1 MGLEAQI
8 RVGEFNLG
16 GITTSEMHTAEI
28 VNTFGL
34 DILLASETHVPYHNT
49 LKTVG
54 DRQGWKILNSARE
67 RKVKKDGR
75 PAMAKGGVAVINTN
89 PKKFAMLLHGSDSR
103 GLIAAEVRERSGLFK
118 PYLMIAVYLPPVDST
133 HAGVRDALL
142 AKVVSTIQRAA
153 PKYKDRIVL
162 GGDFNASLPKLYG
175 KARHTEDTST
185 ARAGGSGRIWQA
197 LVDALEGTHMAPCTG
212 REAASTAR
220 VNSRSVSAAGKP
232 PGQDEGTEACYL
244 ALHKDAD
251 NFHSIDAEVTS
262 EELWRL
268 AGSAS
273 SHIPQSVAINMEL
286 AGTQIPEPQIGGKPQ
301 RWEHHTYMQ
310 KEAWGKVAG
319 EAAPAMAAISDQL
332 SSLPTAREAAQLWI
346 DTYEGALDR
355 AIPCKTTA
363 RNQGGTTGTQTW
375 SPPSKRREAGKAIAR
390 RKHAALNWG
399 RTLPRAVVDAIKN
412 AQRKGASPADEK
424 AARQALRNHNN
435 ALRKRDAWGINDI
448 RRTDAKKFW
457 KQLTEHLAPGDVTT
471 HAHAE
476 PIPHEDGQ
484 DPPLLRM
491 TKQFTHVMGAAAPPP
506 PGMSSEE
513 WGKWVR
519 EVPEGEHA
527 ELGRKIEPIEVL
539 LAIWPNTSGLR
550 YMRCPAN
557 GKVAQGPDCC
567 RLCHDIHM
575 AAARYEGRGD
585 TLNEPPAFSPR
596 GKPQARIN
604 GDIQTS
610 HLAWARPL
618 DGNHLEKLAYQL
630 HMATSI
636 SLVLNRFLSEGAV
649 PREDAENLSVPILKS
664 GTANKA
670 DPNGYRFTAMT
681 GILLKTMD
689 LVITARITHHAQ
701 RVGAISPKHQGAF
714 TAGMSTEWHPWAVRE
729 LTMDAWR
736 RKKNVFMVFI
746 DFNKAYD
753 RVHPEALLR
762 VLERQGVPSNL
773 RDFIRAWFAA
783 RSTRVRVNGELSDP
797 IDTPGG
803 LGQGN
808 ISSPALFSLFIN
820 SLSMFLESKGEQLGV
835 SVGEAPNSTR
845 VVSLAFADDINCPTE
860 TPEKAQ
866 EVLRLVEQWCSAWGM
881 SMNVGPKKTAV
892 LALINPTDR
901 GKDQFKTENLPVITL
916 ANGETVPYCAEYK
929 YLGCKMTTTMGT
941 DSILKDYIAT
951 MNESFRRFNN
961 YNSIVNRLSPTARL
975 QIAKTMALSGF
986 LLCLVPWTDDTI
998 SEINKHSLIMCRR
1011 LTGMGINAP
1020 KELLWLAAGIPSAEY
1035 IIARER
1041 VRLIT
1046 ALQSTQHQDAP
1057 AARVFRA
1064 VGAGRGTWRYETEA
1078 AMGRAQAIGART
1090 PRAIFNLPMDR
1101 EFPEHM
1107 VGAVAAAA
1115 AREHAAAA
1123 LAQGSR
1129 AAVTKALGG
1138 DQPYTTMSQPFI
1150 TGPPARNINAILFGF
1165 EYKQQANPGTRRA
1178 TPVSSLT
1185 IGGAGMLIQRVNVV
1199 LPREITLGIT
1209 MAWQGAAALA
1219 WEPLGPQCMRLPPP
1233 PPPHHQARRQR

>member
-399 RTLPRAVVDAIKN
+399 RTLPRAVVDAI
-412 AQRKGASPADEK
+412 
-424 AARQALRNHNN
+424 
-435 ALRKRDAWGINDI
+435 
-448 RRTDAKKFW
+448 
-457 KQLTEHLAPGDVTT
+457 
-471 HAHAE
+471 
-476 PIPHEDGQ
+476 
-484 DPPLLRM
+484 
-491 TKQFTHVMGAAAPPP
+491 
-506 PGMSSEE
+506 
-513 WGKWVR
+513 
-519 EVPEGEHA
+519 
-527 ELGRKIEPIEVL
+527 
-539 LAIWPNTSGLR
+539 
-550 YMRCPAN
+550 
-557 GKVAQGPDCC
+557 
-567 RLCHDIHM
+567 
-575 AAARYEGRGD
+575 
-585 TLNEPPAFSPR
+585 
-596 GKPQARIN
+596 
-604 GDIQTS
+604 
-610 HLAWARPL
+610 
-618 DGNHLEKLAYQL
+618 
-630 HMATSI
+630 
-636 SLVLNRFLSEGAV
+636 
-649 PREDAENLSVPILKS
+649 
-664 GTANKA
+664 
-670 DPNGYRFTAMT
+670 
-681 GILLKTMD
+681 
-689 LVITARITHHAQ
+689 
-701 RVGAISPKHQGAF
+701 
-714 TAGMSTEWHPWAVRE
+714 
-729 LTMDAWR
+729 
-736 RKKNVFMVFI
+736 
-746 DFNKAYD
+746 
-753 RVHPEALLR
+753 
-762 VLERQGVPSNL
+762 
-773 RDFIRAWFAA
+773 
-783 RSTRVRVNGELSDP
+783 
-797 IDTPGG
+797 
-803 LGQGN
+803 
-808 ISSPALFSLFIN
+808 
-820 SLSMFLESKGEQLGV
+820 
-835 SVGEAPNSTR
+835 
-845 VVSLAFADDINCPTE
+845 
-860 TPEKAQ
+860 
-866 EVLRLVEQWCSAWGM
+866 
-881 SMNVGPKKTAV
+881 
-892 LALINPTDR
+892 
-901 GKDQFKTENLPVITL
+901 
-916 ANGETVPYCAEYK
+916 
-929 YLGCKMTTTMGT
+929 
-941 DSILKDYIAT
+941 
-951 MNESFRRFNN
+951 
-961 YNSIVNRLSPTARL
+961 
-975 QIAKTMALSGF
+975 
-986 LLCLVPWTDDTI
+986 
-998 SEINKHSLIMCRR
+998 
-1011 LTGMGINAP
+1011 
-1020 KELLWLAAGIPSAEY
+1020 
-1035 IIARER
+1035 
-1041 VRLIT
+1041 
-1046 ALQSTQHQDAP
+1046 
-1057 AARVFRA
+1057 
-1064 VGAGRGTWRYETEA
+1064 
-1078 AMGRAQAIGART
+1078 
-1090 PRAIFNLPMDR
+1090 
-1101 EFPEHM
+1101 
-1107 VGAVAAAA
+1107 
-1115 AREHAAAA
+1115 
-1123 LAQGSR
+1123 
-1129 AAVTKALGG
+1129 
-1138 DQPYTTMSQPFI
+1138 
-1150 TGPPARNINAILFGF
+1150 
-1165 EYKQQANPGTRRA
+1165 
-1178 TPVSSLT
+1178 
-1185 IGGAGMLIQRVNVV
+1185 
-1199 LPREITLGIT
+1199 
-1209 MAWQGAAALA
+1209 
-1219 WEPLGPQCMRLPPP
+1219 
-1233 PPPHHQARRQR
+1233 